1 MHRHTS
7 KSKLNLYFKLFV
19 NPFASYKKSFKY
31 TWWLQSS
38 WLCTGVCERH
48 AWNRIRK
55 KDVGR
60 KKERERERERKREG
74 ERERVKEIQCT
85 ERERERER
93 ERKRERESSSA
104 WHFLWSVVVEVVWR
118 PTLLPPSPSPS
129 FVPTQR
135 ANRRRSTERWRRP
148 KWRFFAFSFFHI
160 LSVSLSSLVSRISL
174 AICPF
179 NPDSIGRYLV
189 LSFPSVYTT

>member
-7 KSKLNLYFKLFV
+7 KSKLNLYFKLIV
-19 NPFASYKKSFKY
+19 NPFATYKKSFKY

-60 KKERERERERKREG
+60 KKERERERK
-74 ERERVKEIQCT
+74 
-85 ERERERER
+85 REREREW
-93 ERKRERESSSA
+93 KKYSVQRERESSSA

-179 NPDSIGRYLV
+179 NPDSMGRYLV

>member
-60 KKERERERERKREG
+60 KKERERERKR
-74 ERERVKEIQCT
+74 EREREWKKYSVQ
-85 ERERERER
+85 RERERER
-93 ERKRERESSSA
+93 EKVQAPGIFCDLSSSK
-104 WHFLWSVVVEVVWR
+104 SCDD
-118 PTLLPPSPSPS
+118 
-129 FVPTQR
+129 QR
-135 ANRRRSTERWRRP
+135 YSRLRRRLRSCRRNEPIDVARPNAGAARNDVFSLFRFST
-148 KWRFFAFSFFHI
+148 FC
-160 LSVSLSSLVSRISL
+160 LSLCLL
-174 AICPF
+174 
-179 NPDSIGRYLV
+179 L
-189 LSFPSVYTT
+189 

>member
-60 KKERERERERKREG
+60 KKERERKKERGRERES
-74 ERERVKEIQCT
+74 ERNTVYR

-93 ERKRERESSSA
+93 EKERERKFKRLA
-104 WHFLWSVVVEVVWR
+104 F
-118 PTLLPPSPSPS
+118 
-129 FVPTQR
+129 FVIC
-135 ANRRRSTERWRRP
+135 RRRSRVTTNVTPAFAVAFVRADATSQSTSLDRTLAPPEMTFF
-148 KWRFFAFSFFHI
+148 RFFVFPHFVC
-160 LSVSLSSLVSRISL
+160 LSVFSCKQNLS
-174 AICPF
+174 
-179 NPDSIGRYLV
+179 RYL
-189 LSFPSVYTT
+189 SVQPWLYG